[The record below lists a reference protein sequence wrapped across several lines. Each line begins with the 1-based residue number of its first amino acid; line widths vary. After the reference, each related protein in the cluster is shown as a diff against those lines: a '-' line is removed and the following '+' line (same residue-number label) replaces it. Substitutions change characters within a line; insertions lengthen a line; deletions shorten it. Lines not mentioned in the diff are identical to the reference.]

1 MFMRG
6 ILSAAIAIAACS
18 SSTHASAAS
27 KSLVE
32 SDFDSYVA
40 DGATFVKFYSPECTH
55 SQSLE
60 PVWEQVAVEHKDWK
74 RTRGFKFAEVDCLA
88 QGGLCEDHDIVSY
101 PTTMLYYKG
110 KVVTKYTKKRTPEK
124 LTEFVEDMASEY
136 INVPA
141 GVNLK
146 EVGEV
151 KTNALGK
158 VVDLD
163 QESFYRRTAFGPWLV
178 EYYAPWCGHCQALAP
193 TYDELAKHL
202 KGKVNVAKVDCT
214 RNEEICGRQRIPGY
228 PTIKFHQFNSDIE
241 YNKHRTLE
249 HMAEF
254 ALGATVP
261 SVKPLASN
269 DLENIKRQNDVS
281 FVYIHDSKTNPEIT
295 SLIDIQSQVFYDQ
308 ISLYESSDAALASEL
323 SVSGPSLVALK
334 NNRLYKYEGSL
345 TDDSAV
351 RAWIRETST
360 PLVLT
365 LTPENT
371 GRILSQRGWTALGLF
386 DPTKPSTADARHE
399 LIETAYK
406 YYKTIGERSPLDGQP
421 LRFVILDASLW
432 ENYVRGAFNLEM
444 SQLPVV
450 LVINSREE
458 IFYPYGLDGHNVPVE
473 KEALLTYFAHIESGI
488 LVPKSMLSTMQ
499 TAFRYVQKQTRPV
512 VKFATERPMVALFIG
527 TAFLLAI
534 MRKFSPEIPQ
544 EEEAKKKEGEEGGKD
559 IKQD

>member
-18 SSTHASAAS
+18 SSAHASAAS
-27 KSLVE
+27 KNLVE

-40 DGATFVKFYSPECTH
+40 D
-55 SQSLE
+55 E

-110 KVVTKYTKKRTPEK
+110 KVVTKYTKKRTLEK
-124 LTEFVEDMASEY
+124 LTEFVEDMGSEY
-136 INVPA
+136 INVPE
-141 GVNLK
+141 GVSLK
-146 EVGEV
+146 EVGDV
-151 KTNALGK
+151 KTNALGL
-158 VVDLD
+158 VVNLD
-163 QESFYRRTAFGPWLV
+163 NESFYRRTAFGPWLV

-193 TYDELAKHL
+193 IYDELATQL

-214 RNEEICGRQRIPGY
+214 RNEDICRKQKVPGY
-228 PTIKFHQFNSDIE
+228 PTIKLHQFNSEIE

-249 HMAEF
+249 HMTQF
-254 ALGATVP
+254 ALGAVVP
-261 SVKPLASN
+261 SVKPMDSN
-269 DLENIKRQNDVS
+269 DLENIKHQNDVS

-295 SLIDIQSQVFYDQ
+295 SLIDTQSQVFYDQ

-323 SVSGPSLVALK
+323 SVSSPGLVALK

-345 TDDSAV
+345 TDDQAV
-351 RAWIRETST
+351 RKWIVETRD
-360 PLVLT
+360 PLVIT

-371 GRILSQRGWTALGLF
+371 GRILSKRGWTALGLF
-386 DPTKPSTADARHE
+386 DPSKPATVNARHE

-406 YYKTIGERSPLDGQP
+406 YYETISERSPLDGQP

-450 LVINSREE
+450 VVINSREE
-458 IFYPYGLDGHNVPVE
+458 IFYPYGLNGHNVPVE
-473 KEALLTYFAHIESGI
+473 EEALLNYFTHIESGI
-488 LVPKSMLSTMQ
+488 LVPKSMLSTVQ
-499 TAFRYVQKQTRPV
+499 KTFRFVQKQTRPV
-512 VKFATERPMVALFIG
+512 VKFATERPMMALFIA

-534 MRKFSPEIPQ
+534 MRRFAPEAPQ
-544 EEEAKKKEGEEGGKD
+544 EGEAKKKEGEEGGKD